1 MQKFQCLLSVLK
13 WSCICYYIICTTV
26 PWKFMTSHFFRM
38 QHNFKDVWAVSI
50 AQLLTKILRWDL
62 NNIFFL
68 KYLLYEKCLYSEFY
82 YCLFSRI
89 QAEYGDLLCKSS
101 YSVRVWKN
109 ADQKNFKYRQF
120 LRISCKMVRTSKYL
134 KSFDIQANHLLK
146 QFASLQLLYYTAY
159 KILKGIQFD
168 WINIFPY
175 MDWIKGYTS
184 YFGTSWKWKIEIF
197 WRIQEV

>member
-38 QHNFKDVWAVSI
+38 RHNFKDVWAVSI

-82 YCLFSRI
+82 CCLFSRI

-101 YSVRVWKN
+101 YSVRIWKN

-134 KSFDIQANHLLK
+134 KSFDIQANHLLNN
-146 QFASLQLLYYTAY
+146 LQVYSCFTIQRIKYLRVFNLIGSIYSRIWTE
-159 KILKGIQFD
+159 LKDIQA
-168 WINIFPY
+168 ISVPPENE
-175 MDWIKGYTS
+175 K
-184 YFGTSWKWKIEIF
+184 
-197 WRIQEV
+197 